1 MVCIVS
7 ENMGDV
13 FVTVSVCVCIRM
25 CVCTCVYEWGCMWMY
40 VHQCVCVCVCVCEC
54 VICILPWPAGPPRWN
69 LLAGSL
75 LPQEGLRPLPWAAL
89 RCPRPSVDR
98 EAA

>member
-1 MVCIVS
+1 
-7 ENMGDV
+7 MGDV
-13 FVTVSVCVCIRM
+13 FVTMSVCVYKNV
-25 CVCTCVYEWGCMWMY
+25 CVRTCVYEWGCMWMY
-40 VHQCVCVCVCVCEC
+40 VHQCVCVCVCEC

-75 LPQEGLRPLPWAAL
+75 LPQEGLRPLPWAVL